1 MLEHFPGIQISLKS
15 AFIGPRANLNHP
27 FIAMIVEQSPIDLA
41 IRSVLFHSTY
51 ANPVDTSTTVKMS
64 GAWAQNNSASMRLPS
79 SNGALI
85 IPTILLMQLLSYVIA
100 FQITARS
107 GLDWNELVEL
117 HSPFL
122 AMIVHHQPIDDHH
135 FHRNHDQHDD
145 DSPTTILFHTTVT
158 NPVVTSTMVKASLW
172 ASSSSSV
179 VPSFIV
185 WLVVSLFAVKQLVL
199 W

>member
-1 MLEHFPGIQISLKS
+1 MLY
-15 AFIGPRANLNHP
+15 IGLT
-27 FIAMIVEQSPIDLA
+27 LA
-41 IRSVLFHSTY
+41 
-51 ANPVDTSTTVKMS
+51 
-64 GAWAQNNSASMRLPS
+64 
-79 SNGALI
+79 
-85 IPTILLMQLLSYVIA
+85 A